1 VPFNLYDSS
10 ADAGKKEQDAGTS
23 VVTGTVINNCD
34 LNGHGKLL
42 VRIPSMDTEVWC
54 SMTAPGGGPNA
65 GIQFLHRV
73 DDNVL
78 VALNKNDLADA
89 YILGGL
95 WSTADRPPVSTPDA
109 VTKRVIKT
117 GLTKGG
123 PAHEIEMD
131 DALQSI
137 SIVSTTKQKITI
149 DPTKIELTNTAG
161 TLTISLDN
169 ESQTITIRGVNV
181 KISGVASVAIDAP
194 KVDISAKGSI
204 SVATK
209 GVCTIQGTTAVNI
222 N

>member
-1 VPFNLYDSS
+1 
-10 ADAGKKEQDAGTS
+10 
-23 VVTGTVINNCD
+23 
-34 LNGHGKLL
+34 
-42 VRIPSMDTEVWC
+42 
-54 SMTAPGGGPNA
+54 
-65 GIQFLHRV
+65 
-73 DDNVL
+73 
-78 VALNKNDLADA
+78 
-89 YILGGL
+89 
-95 WSTADRPPVSTPDA
+95 
-109 VTKRVIKT
+109 
-117 GLTKGG
+117 
-123 PAHEIEMD
+123 MD

-181 KISGVASVAIDAP
+181 KISGAASVAIDAP

>member
-1 VPFNLYDSS
+1 VPFNLYDSGAG
-10 ADAGKKEQDAGTS
+10 ADKQEQNAGTS

-42 VRIPSMDTEVWC
+42 VRIPSLDTEVWC
-54 SMTAPGGGPNA
+54 SMTAPGGGPDA
-65 GIQFLHRV
+65 GIQFVHRV

-78 VALNKNDLADA
+78 VALNRNDVADA

-109 VTKRVIKT
+109 PVKRVIKT
-117 GLTKGG
+117 GLKGG
-123 PAHEIEMD
+123 VGHEIEMD

-149 DPTKIELTNTAG
+149 DPKKIELSNTGG

-181 KISGVASVAIDAP
+181 KISGIASVAIDAP
-194 KVDISAKGSI
+194 KVDITAKTSI
-204 SVATK
+204 TVASDA
-209 GVCTIQGTTAVNI
+209 VCTIKGPMAVNI